1 MEEYKI
7 YEPTEWHRYGI
18 NTSEFDRLAQA
29 IAANLPGWN
38 YALLEDKSYRYLVK
52 GGYKLSLYIDSYP
65 KYTEQSNPRVKVSG
79 YSTLSETPKGES
91 MYNYLGGNIRK
102 NFSNEMTA
110 SISRGAAAIA
120 KDIARRIIPDYTK
133 YYDQALA
140 AWREATDR
148 QQRREDLTRNLA
160 KILDAFPHWQHDNCS
175 IYEHLELP
183 TGSIRID
190 SKIGS
195 ESRYHDLSLSSLS
208 TELLAEILQMLRA
221 KSVGSLFEKWK
232 EQAEE
237 EILYTLNRSIYGFH
251 SKDEFTQLPEIDFD
265 WRSAYEN
272 KLERSQL
279 YEQFRDCLNSIS
291 L

>member
-7 YEPTEWHRYGI
+7 YEPTKWHSYSI
-18 NTSEFDRLAQA
+18 NSSEFDRLAQA
-29 IAANLPGWN
+29 IAINLPGWS
-38 YALLEDKSYRYLVK
+38 YAPDKDKSYRYLVK
-52 GGYKLSLYIDSYP
+52 DGYKLSLYIDSYP
-65 KYTEQSNPRVKVSG
+65 KHTEQGNPKVHVSG
-79 YSTLSETPKGES
+79 YSTLSETPKKES
-91 MYNYLGGNIRK
+91 MYSYLGSSVRK

-110 SISRGAAAIA
+110 SIRRGADAIA
-120 KDIARRIIPDYTK
+120 LDIARRIIPDYIK
-133 YYDQALA
+133 YYDQALS

-148 QQRREDLTRNLA
+148 QQRQEELTQNLA
-160 KILDAFPHWQHDNCS
+160 KILDAFPHWQNDNCS

-195 ESRYHDLSLSSLS
+195 ESKYHDLSLSSLS

-221 KSVGSLFEKWK
+221 RSVGSLFDKWK
-232 EQAEE
+232 KKSEE
-237 EILYTLNRSIYGFH
+237 EILYTLNRSIYGFY
-251 SKDEFTQLPEIDFD
+251 SDDEFTQLPETDFD

-272 KLERSQL
+272 KLTRSQI
-279 YEQFRDCLNSIS
+279 YEQFQNCLNSIN